1 MAHELN
7 DEMRACITACLDC
20 YADCVECKSHC
31 IIMGGKHVEAA
42 HLNALADCAV
52 LCEASANLM
61 LRSSAQHAE
70 LCGLCADA
78 CERCAES
85 CERLGKG
92 DAMMKRC
99 AETCRRCAESCR
111 SMAAMT
117 H

>member
-1 MAHELN
+1 MAHHLSE
-7 DEMRACITACLDC
+7 EMRACVQACLDC
-20 YADCVECKSHC
+20 YAECVECKAHC
-31 IIMGGKHVEAA
+31 LGMGGKHAEPA
-42 HLNALADCAV
+42 HMNALADCAI

-61 LRSSAQHAE
+61 LRSSPLHAE

-85 CERLGKG
+85 CERLGKN
-92 DAMMKRC
+92 DETMKRC

-111 SMAAMT
+111 AMAAMA